1 MSDNSNERV
10 LRELAEIKTLIS
22 WVGVGVFVLIITS
35 DHHTPSWLQG
45 LDWVLIIGGLVAVA
59 VGCGV
64 VALVGW
70 CLWMLVERL
79 VLHPPPCVARCRL
92 QAPGRCLR
100 NCDVLH
106 GSRLAAWYAS
116 RCHQRAGVGKPR
128 HQSRAL
134 SGDYADF
141 PNAG

>member
-70 CLWMLVERL
+70 CLWMLVAA
-79 VLHPPPCVARCRL
+79 VKVGITPATVRCSL
-92 QAPGRCLR
+92 PVTSAGQMPSKLRC
-100 NCDVLH
+100 
-106 GSRLAAWYAS
+106 SAW
-116 RCHQRAGVGKPR
+116 
-128 HQSRAL
+128 
-134 SGDYADF
+134 
-141 PNAG
+141 